1 MMAYGQGLNFGGS
14 TGGAS
19 GSGSI
24 FDQIGSMQVP
34 FYAGGDLRDMMSD
47 VVDNLKDGDIQDVMS
62 NLLPMAQM
70 GLPGLDMSSIMQG
83 GMPNLNG
90 IMQAITPYVAMDG
103 DLGDLYGDL
112 GDLYNFGSDMFEDY
126 MMYGGMPGMM
136 GQMGGMGG
144 ASTKQLRK
152 ARLHNKLRRR
162 RTPNRLL
169 KKTHTNR
176 RHRNNRMLR
185 KPREFPWYAISSMF
199 GNKQQ
204 SGQSGS
210 ASTMPFGYDGM
221 DSEDLAAYLMMGGN
235 RNAVPPPLDGIDTE
249 DLWMYRGTQ
258 WDPMNYFNKA
268 TGKTTNADGTAA
280 KTTVNPMIW
289 AMLSGLQKAHMQKKY

>member
-112 GDLYNFGSDMFEDY
+112 GDLYNFGSDMFGDY
-126 MMYGGMPGMM
+126 MMYGGMGGMM
-136 GQMGGMGG
+136 GGMGGMGG

-169 KKTHTNR
+169 KKTRTNR
-176 RHRNNRMLR
+176 RLR
-185 KPREFPWYAISSMF
+185 KPREFPWYAFSNLF
-199 GNKQQ
+199 TNKQ

-210 ASTMPFGYDGM
+210 SSMLPFYDGV
-221 DSEDLAAYLMMGGN
+221 DSEDLQTYLMMGGN
-235 RNAVPPPLDGIDTE
+235 RKNIPPPVDG
-249 DLWMYRGTQ
+249 
-258 WDPMNYFNKA
+258 
-268 TGKTTNADGTAA
+268 
-280 KTTVNPMIW
+280 
-289 AMLSGLQKAHMQKKY
+289 